1 MGIRSCTNKTK
12 AEEYFAL
19 AREGGLNPLFELE
32 FYMEDP
38 EIPIL
43 SRDNKKVVAAKNK
56 RLEAANHNFSFHYW
70 DFYYTGGREKV
81 MCELQCV
88 RVWKCP
94 CNFVRE
100 RKKVLSCAYKERPR
114 ATTHTEADLAGKPP
128 NQIIMCIGK
137 RTIDA

>member
-1 MGIRSCTNKTK
+1 
-12 AEEYFAL
+12 
-19 AREGGLNPLFELE
+19 
-32 FYMEDP
+32 MEDP

-43 SRDNKKVVAAKNK
+43 SRDNIAEVAARNK
-56 RLEAANHNFSFHYW
+56 RLDPKMSFSMHYW

-94 CNFVRE
+94 ANFTRD
-100 RKKVLSCAYKERPR
+100 RKKIVSCVYKERKR
-114 ATTHTEADLAGKPP
+114 ATQMTEADLAGRPP

-137 RTIDA
+137 RTIDQ